1 MAFSRLSRGRII
13 SFPHRQQPSAPERAI
28 NSKLK
33 ALWPW
38 VVASAAIHGLVIA
51 SLWPDPPQYLA
62 DAQYADMM
70 VEILSAEPE
79 QPVSMHHMKATIAPD
94 KPRPHPVASSAVKKR
109 APSSVH
115 THTSTPIL
123 PSPRVANTQMVKTSR
138 PAQTVASASS
148 VPAASDPAISRQVQR
163 KDHKGS
169 RNAVRKHLEAFKYYP
184 ASARRRGIE
193 GDVDVSFMLVHG
205 GVVEQVKVLKGS
217 GFSVLDRAALT
228 TVARAQPFPVE
239 NGQFR
244 FHLRFRRL

>member
-1 MAFSRLSRGRII
+1 
-13 SFPHRQQPSAPERAI
+13 
-28 NSKLK
+28 
-33 ALWPW
+33 

-51 SLWPDPPQYLA
+51 SLWPDSPQYLA
-62 DAQYADMM
+62 DAQYADVM
-70 VEILSAEPE
+70 VEILPAEPE
-79 QPVSMHHMKATIAPD
+79 QPVSTHHMKVAIAPD
-94 KPRPHPVASSAVKKR
+94 IPRPHPVVSSAVKKR
-109 APSSVH
+109 TPSSVH
-115 THTSTPIL
+115 THTSTPSL

-138 PAQTVASASS
+138 PAQPVAL
-148 VPAASDPAISRQVQR
+148 AASDPAISRQVQR

-217 GFSVLDRAALT
+217 GYTVLDRAALT

-239 NGQFR
+239 DGQFR